1 MPLQS
6 KFDARKAIEVL
17 LYIAARVPDMYKALK
32 VLYFADREHLQR
44 YGRQICGDSY
54 VAMRHGPVPSG
65 TYDLVKLARGQG
77 LNWADYPIREDFV
90 VQDFTIIP
98 RREANLSL
106 LSASD
111 IECLD
116 LAIARLKPLSFGK
129 LRRLSHDAAFAAS
142 DENDFM
148 PLETIVKTLPDAS
161 AILDYLRDGQG
172 E

>member
-1 MPLQS
+1 MRFKS

-32 VLYFADREHLQR
+32 VLYFADLEHLQR

-65 TYDLVKLARGQG
+65 AYDLVKLARGEG
-77 LNWADYPIREDFV
+77 LGWADYPIREDFA
-90 VQDFTIIP
+90 VQDVTIIP
-98 RREANLSL
+98 RREANLAL

-111 IECLD
+111 VECLD
-116 LAIARLKPLSFGK
+116 LAIERVRPLSFGQ
-129 LRRLSHDAAFAAS
+129 LRQLSHDAAFAAS
-142 DENDFM
+142 DENDYM
-148 PLETIVKTLPDAS
+148 PLESIVRTLPNA
-161 AILDYLRDGQG
+161 ALLLDYLRNGQG